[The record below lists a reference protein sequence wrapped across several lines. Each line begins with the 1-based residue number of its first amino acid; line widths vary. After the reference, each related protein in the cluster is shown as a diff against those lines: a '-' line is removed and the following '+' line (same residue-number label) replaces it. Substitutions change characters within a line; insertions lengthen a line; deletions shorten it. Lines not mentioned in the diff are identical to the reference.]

1 MILRPVDVLTLAY
14 FGAGTVLVCVGHK
27 HVSRWYE
34 VPLSFGLASLVIVV
48 LAVVH
53 GRRPGDSRIA
63 FLRLTY
69 PLLAMAYIYVLAGR
83 SALAI
88 HGRYLDTEVNSF
100 ELSVFGD
107 HPNLVLDRLATQ
119 PLTELMMAGYVLYY
133 AFFLVPPLILL
144 AQRRRHEL
152 ERYVFT
158 LTFVL
163 YVCFVGF
170 SLVPLVGPALSLSDS
185 FETRELSGYLAT
197 GVQHFIASFG
207 DPPGA
212 CWPSAHVAGAW
223 AALLSIRQA
232 FGTSALWATLSVH
245 RLHHHCG
252 GVLPVPLRLRRPRRP
267 RRDRGLLSGRRAAVL
282 PHRTWCR
289 VHDVARRHSHSCW
302 SSSSP
307 PEPPLSHPG
316 LQRHHSGAIMV
327 PWT

>member
-1 MILRPVDVLTLAY
+1 MNLRPVDVLTLAY

-48 LAVVH
+48 LAVAH

-197 GVQHFIASFG
+197 GMQHFIASFG

-232 FGTSALWATLSVH
+232 FGTSALWATLPVTVCITIAVVYCRYHYASDALAGLVVTAACYPVAV
-245 RLHHHCG
+245 RLFFRIGPGAACTTWLG
-252 GVLPVPLRLRRPRRP
+252 GTRTRVGRAPRR
-267 RRDRGLLSGRRAAVL
+267 
-282 PHRTWCR
+282 
-289 VHDVARRHSHSCW
+289 
-302 SSSSP
+302 
-307 PEPPLSHPG
+307 LSH
-316 LQRHHSGAIMV
+316 L
-327 PWT
+327 